1 MPATKLL
8 RFLFISD
15 DVLVEM
21 QAAAIALFFVVLE
34 DLVLFLFLVSVL
46 VIWGQLPR
54 IWMYMLCI
62 VIFE

>member
-46 VIWGQLPR
+46 VIW
-54 IWMYMLCI
+54 
-62 VIFE
+62 